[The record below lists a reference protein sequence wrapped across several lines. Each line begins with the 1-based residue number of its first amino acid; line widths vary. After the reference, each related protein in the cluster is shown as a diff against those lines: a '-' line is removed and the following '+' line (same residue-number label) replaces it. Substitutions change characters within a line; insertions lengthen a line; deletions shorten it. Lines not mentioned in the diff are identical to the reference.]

1 MECYIYTRLYIL
13 NIYLQW
19 VKNFESMTNKLITLL
34 SFTYINEENIFLHL
48 EKKLTGIKLVD
59 DKIKKLLVLN
69 FMNSTQ

>member
-1 MECYIYTRLYIL
+1 
-13 NIYLQW
+13 
-19 VKNFESMTNKLITLL
+19 MTNKLITLL